1 MGGHRGVLSS
11 ARRLGAGVVLLAVVY
26 HSRSAWRRPE
36 PEVGRILTEDIKS
49 DCTSA
54 EQDGCCDPSIS
65 CGDEWKPVCGS
76 LPMTP
81 TWNQAGD
88 IATNYNY
95 NYTFRSQC
103 EADKC
108 NAVDVSEGA
117 CDLLQEQCSEGCPW
131 DQPAECTYLRVDAKA
146 DQTGNVA
153 NLGMT
158 LDQLR
163 SGGILVQVLLM
174 IYMFVGLAIV
184 CDEYFVPTLEIVVEK
199 LSLSD
204 DVAGATFMAAGGSMP
219 ELATSFIG
227 TFTGSA
233 VGFGTIVGSAVFNV
247 LFVIGMCA
255 MLSKETLHL
264 TWWPLARD
272 CFYYSISLVVS
283 SPPPVSTY
291 ICPLSG

>member
-1 MGGHRGVLSS
+1 MLPLLLAATFALPAVGVAVVAHLRHWRKTCAPAPREEVEATHPAEAAQTEDQAEGGHRGVLSS

-146 DQTGNVA
+146 DQT
-153 NLGMT
+153 
-158 LDQLR
+158 
-163 SGGILVQVLLM
+163 
-174 IYMFVGLAIV
+174 
-184 CDEYFVPTLEIVVEK
+184 
-199 LSLSD
+199 
-204 DVAGATFMAAGGSMP
+204 
-219 ELATSFIG
+219 
-227 TFTGSA
+227 
-233 VGFGTIVGSAVFNV
+233 
-247 LFVIGMCA
+247 
-255 MLSKETLHL
+255 
-264 TWWPLARD
+264 
-272 CFYYSISLVVS
+272 
-283 SPPPVSTY
+283 
-291 ICPLSG
+291 